1 MTGGTT
7 QVAGVIGEPV
17 RHSLSPAI
25 HNAAFATTGL
35 DWVFVAFPVP
45 ASALGAAVAGVRAL
59 GIRGLSVTMPHKN
72 AIIDKLDRLSP
83 TAARLDAVNTVVSR
97 GGDLVGDNTDGGGFV
112 DWIRG
117 ECQFEPGGKRCV
129 VLGAG
134 GAARAVVLALAE
146 AGAAQVTVLNRTLER
161 GGQAAQLAGS
171 AGRVGTGDDVAGAD
185 LVINA
190 TPLGM
195 TGANRDVGWGVEIG
209 ALGKGQLVVDLVYDP
224 RETLLIR
231 TARRQGARAYN
242 GVGMLI
248 HQAARAFELWTG
260 EQAPIEAMS
269 EAVRQ
274 LGSGDGASADCVEG

>member
-1 MTGGTT
+1 M
-7 QVAGVIGEPV
+7 IGEPV
-17 RHSLSPAI
+17 RHSLSPVI
-25 HNAAFATTGL
+25 HNAAFATAGL

-72 AIIDKLDRLSP
+72 AIIGKLDRLSP
-83 TAARLDAVNTVVSR
+83 TATRLDAVNTVISR
-97 GGDLVGDNTDGGGFV
+97 GGVLVGENTDGGGFV

-117 ECQFEPGGKRCV
+117 ECQFDPGGKRCV

-146 AGAAQVTVLNRTLER
+146 AGAAQVTVLNRTPER
-161 GGQAAQLAGS
+161 GGQAAELAGT
-171 AGRVGTGDDVAGAD
+171 AGRVGTGGDVAEAD

-195 TGANRDVGWGVEIG
+195 TDAKADVGWGVEIG
-209 ALGKGQLVVDLVYDP
+209 ALGMGQLVVDLVYDP
-224 RETLLIR
+224 RETPLIQ
-231 TARRQGARAYN
+231 TARRHGARAYN

-260 EQAPIEAMS
+260 EQAPIGAMA

-274 LGSGDGASADCVEG
+274 LGAGDGAAAACAQD